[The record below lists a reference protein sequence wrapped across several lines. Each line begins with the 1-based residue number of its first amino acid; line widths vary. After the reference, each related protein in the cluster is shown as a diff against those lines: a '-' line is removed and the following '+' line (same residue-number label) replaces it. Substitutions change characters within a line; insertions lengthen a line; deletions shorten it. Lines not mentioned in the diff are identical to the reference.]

1 MNKINDI
8 KILENNINSLQTAI
22 DNLDLDVSLILH
34 ETTEDYSKRYLQ
46 DNNLIDI
53 NDINENTTAII
64 ILQKEHQIMSINKN
78 IPQKILKNLDMIL
91 YQIRRLII
99 YKYDI

>member
-1 MNKINDI
+1 MKDI
-8 KILENNINSLQTAI
+8 DILFESLLPLA
-22 DNLDLDVSLILH
+22 
-34 ETTEDYSKRYLQ
+34 

-78 IPQKILKNLDMIL
+78 IPQKIFDMIL
-91 YQIRRLII
+91 YQIRSLII
-99 YKYDI
+99 YMYDI

>member
-1 MNKINDI
+1 MKDI
-8 KILENNINSLQTAI
+8 DILFESLLTLA
-22 DNLDLDVSLILH
+22 
-34 ETTEDYSKRYLQ
+34 

-78 IPQKILKNLDMIL
+78 IPQKIFD
-91 YQIRRLII
+91 II
-99 YKYDI
+99 KESGYDIISDKKFNNLYV

>member
-1 MNKINDI
+1 MKDI
-8 KILENNINSLQTAI
+8 DILFESLMPLA
-22 DNLDLDVSLILH
+22 
-34 ETTEDYSKRYLQ
+34 

-78 IPQKILKNLDMIL
+78 IPQKIFD
-91 YQIRRLII
+91 II
-99 YKYDI
+99 KESGYDIISDKTFNNLYV

>member
-1 MNKINDI
+1 MKDI
-8 KILENNINSLQTAI
+8 DILFESLMPLA
-22 DNLDLDVSLILH
+22 
-34 ETTEDYSKRYLQ
+34 

-64 ILQKEHQIMSINKN
+64 ILQKEHQIMAINKN

>member
-1 MNKINDI
+1 MKDI
-8 KILENNINSLQTAI
+8 DILFESLLPLA
-22 DNLDLDVSLILH
+22 
-34 ETTEDYSKRYLQ
+34 

-78 IPQKILKNLDMIL
+78 IPQKIFD
-91 YQIRRLII
+91 II
-99 YKYDI
+99 KESGYDIISDKTFNNL

>member
-1 MNKINDI
+1 MKDI
-8 KILENNINSLQTAI
+8 DILFESLLPLA
-22 DNLDLDVSLILH
+22 
-34 ETTEDYSKRYLQ
+34 

>member
-1 MNKINDI
+1 MKDI
-8 KILENNINSLQTAI
+8 DILFESLLPLA
-22 DNLDLDVSLILH
+22 
-34 ETTEDYSKRYLQ
+34 

-78 IPQKILKNLDMIL
+78 IPQKIFD
-91 YQIRRLII
+91 II
-99 YKYDI
+99 KESGYDIISDKKFNNLYV

>member
-1 MNKINDI
+1 MKDI
-8 KILENNINSLQTAI
+8 DILFESLLPLA
-22 DNLDLDVSLILH
+22 
-34 ETTEDYSKRYLQ
+34 

-78 IPQKILKNLDMIL
+78 IPQKIFD
-91 YQIRRLII
+91 II
-99 YKYDI
+99 KESGYDIIPDKKFNNLYIFCN

>member
-1 MNKINDI
+1 MKDI
-8 KILENNINSLQTAI
+8 DILFESL
-22 DNLDLDVSLILH
+22 LSLA
-34 ETTEDYSKRYLQ
+34 

-78 IPQKILKNLDMIL
+78 IPQKYLILLKNLDMIL

>member
-1 MNKINDI
+1 MKD
-8 KILENNINSLQTAI
+8 I
-22 DNLDLDVSLILH
+22 DNLFESLLP
-34 ETTEDYSKRYLQ
+34 LA

-78 IPQKILKNLDMIL
+78 IPQKIFD
-91 YQIRRLII
+91 II
-99 YKYDI
+99 KESGYDIISDKKFNNLYV

>member
-1 MNKINDI
+1 MKDI
-8 KILENNINSLQTAI
+8 DILFESL
-22 DNLDLDVSLILH
+22 LSLA
-34 ETTEDYSKRYLQ
+34 

-78 IPQKILKNLDMIL
+78 IPQKIFD
-91 YQIRRLII
+91 II
-99 YKYDI
+99 KESGYDIISDKKFNNLYVYSVINNLYKIYE

>member
-1 MNKINDI
+1 MKDI
-8 KILENNINSLQTAI
+8 DILFESL
-22 DNLDLDVSLILH
+22 LSLA
-34 ETTEDYSKRYLQ
+34 

-78 IPQKILKNLDMIL
+78 IPQKIFD
-91 YQIRRLII
+91 II
-99 YKYDI
+99 KESGYDIISDKKFNNLYV

>member
-1 MNKINDI
+1 MKDI
-8 KILENNINSLQTAI
+8 DILFESL
-22 DNLDLDVSLILH
+22 LSLA
-34 ETTEDYSKRYLQ
+34 

-78 IPQKILKNLDMIL
+78 IPQKIFDMIL
-91 YQIRRLII
+91 YQIRSLII
-99 YKYDI
+99 YMYDI

>member
-1 MNKINDI
+1 MKDI
-8 KILENNINSLQTAI
+8 DILFESL
-22 DNLDLDVSLILH
+22 LSLA
-34 ETTEDYSKRYLQ
+34 

-78 IPQKILKNLDMIL
+78 IPQKIFDMIL
-91 YQIRRLII
+91 YQIRSLII
-99 YKYDI
+99 YMYNI

>member
-1 MNKINDI
+1 MKDI
-8 KILENNINSLQTAI
+8 DILFESL
-22 DNLDLDVSLILH
+22 LSLA
-34 ETTEDYSKRYLQ
+34 

-78 IPQKILKNLDMIL
+78 ISQKIFD
-91 YQIRRLII
+91 II
-99 YKYDI
+99 KESGYDIISDKKFNNLYIFCN

>member
-1 MNKINDI
+1 MKDI
-8 KILENNINSLQTAI
+8 DILFESL
-22 DNLDLDVSLILH
+22 LSLA
-34 ETTEDYSKRYLQ
+34 

-78 IPQKILKNLDMIL
+78 IPQKIFDMIL
-91 YQIRRLII
+91 YQIRSLII
-99 YKYDI
+99 YMYIL

>member
-1 MNKINDI
+1 MKDI
-8 KILENNINSLQTAI
+8 DILFESLMPLA
-22 DNLDLDVSLILH
+22 
-34 ETTEDYSKRYLQ
+34 

-78 IPQKILKNLDMIL
+78 IPQKIFD
-91 YQIRRLII
+91 II
-99 YKYDI
+99 KESGYDIISDKTFNNL

>member
-1 MNKINDI
+1 MKDI
-8 KILENNINSLQTAI
+8 DILFESL
-22 DNLDLDVSLILH
+22 LSLA
-34 ETTEDYSKRYLQ
+34 

-78 IPQKILKNLDMIL
+78 IPQKIFD
-91 YQIRRLII
+91 II
-99 YKYDI
+99 KESGYDIISDKKFNNLYIFCN

>member
-1 MNKINDI
+1 MKDI
-8 KILENNINSLQTAI
+8 DILFESLLPLA
-22 DNLDLDVSLILH
+22 
-34 ETTEDYSKRYLQ
+34 

-78 IPQKILKNLDMIL
+78 IPQKIFDMIL
-91 YQIRRLII
+91 YQIRSLII
-99 YKYDI
+99 YIYSVINNPYKIYE